1 MLVQIMKNMSV
12 SLLCFWKSWVGQ
24 GTTWSWLV
32 THLHPFIF
40 PLVLQGLSRRTV
52 CGTPSSMGSPGM
64 SRRSHGLQLST
75 TPGHLRK
82 SLLMNCLSSIA
93 RKPWW
98 KRPSGLVDCSS
109 VCSFL
114 FVCAVISVQ
123 DLFVFNIP
131 TSNHLWGCDLLN
143 KNLRPFYLKAPWH
156 PITLG
161 SLESWSR
168 SFLL

>member
-1 MLVQIMKNMSV
+1 MLLGIMKNTSV
-12 SLLCFWKSWVGQ
+12 FLLCFWKFWVGQ
-24 GTTWSWLV
+24 GKTWSWLG

-40 PLVLQGLSRRTV
+40 PLMLQGLSRRTV
-52 CGTPSSMGSPGM
+52 CGTPSSMGSQGM
-64 SRRSHGLQLST
+64 SRRSHGLRLSM

-114 FVCAVISVQ
+114 FACAVISVQ
-123 DLFVFNIP
+123 LDASSAWPENYL
-131 TSNHLWGCDLLN
+131 SSWHL
-143 KNLRPFYLKAPWH
+143 LR
-156 PITLG
+156 IDEVV
-161 SLESWSR
+161 LELVLPGLVAGFPECSEDCIS
-168 SFLL
+168 S

>member
-1 MLVQIMKNMSV
+1 MLLGIMKNMSV
-12 SLLCFWKSWVGQ
+12 FLLCFWKFWVGQ
-24 GTTWSWLV
+24 GKTWSWLG

-40 PLVLQGLSRRTV
+40 PLMLQGLSRRTV
-52 CGTPSSMGSPGM
+52 CGTPSSMGSQGM
-64 SRRSHGLQLST
+64 SRRSHGLRLSM

-114 FVCAVISVQ
+114 FACAVISVQ
-123 DLFVFNIP
+123 LDASSAWPENYLI
-131 TSNHLWGCDLLN
+131 SWHLLRIDEVVLELVLLE
-143 KNLRPFYLKAPWH
+143 LVAGFPECSEDC
-156 PITLG
+156 I
-161 SLESWSR
+161 SS
-168 SFLL
+168 